1 MGRFEDGKNAAARH
15 ATLRLIGLAL
25 IAWLGGA
32 TAAAGQDGTTKEF
45 WPEIDAWLRLSPAWR
60 LSMFVP
66 ISKNLET
73 YYREGNLILQ
83 ADYAFGR
90 IKSPQKRRMVDD
102 SRALEMKRFL
112 FRGGY
117 LGGMSLDDQG
127 AEYTEYAALFELHV
141 RTPFKGGILLT
152 GRLRSDLRWLGD
164 NHEFSTRWRYRLML
178 EKEFKLGRSSII
190 PYVSV
195 EPYYDSRY
203 EIVNRVR
210 LIGGATVVWS
220 PRFALETNITYQ
232 HDSKS
237 SVTKLWALNVILHVY
252 FETARAREPS

>member
-1 MGRFEDGKNAAARH
+1 MVRMHAR
-15 ATLRLIGLAL
+15 LRLICLAL
-25 IAWLGGA
+25 IVCLGGA
-32 TAAAGQDGTTKEF
+32 TGAAGQDGTTKEF
-45 WPEIDAWLRLSPAWR
+45 WPEIDAWLRLSPTWR

-73 YYREGNLILQ
+73 HYREGSLILQ
-83 ADYAFGR
+83 ADYAFGGM
-90 IKSPQKRRMVDD
+90 KSPQKRRMVDD

-127 AEYTEYAALFELHV
+127 EEYTEYAALFEFHV

-178 EKEFKLGRSSII
+178 EKEFKPGRSSII

-195 EPYYDSRY
+195 EPYYDTRY
-203 EIVNRVR
+203 KTVNRVR

-237 SVTKLWALNVILHVY
+237 SVTNLWALNVILHVY

>member
-1 MGRFEDGKNAAARH
+1 MAKP
-15 ATLRLIGLAL
+15 RLICLAL
-25 IAWLGGA
+25 MLWLG
-32 TAAAGQDGTTKEF
+32 AAGASGQDESSAEI

-83 ADYAFGR
+83 TDYALG
-90 IKSPQKRRMVDD
+90 KMKWAQKRRLVDEA
-102 SRALEMKRFL
+102 RALEMKRFL
-112 FRGGY
+112 LRGGY
-117 LGGMSLDDQG
+117 LGGMSLDDHG
-127 AEYTEYAALFELHV
+127 EAYREYAGLLELHV
-141 RTPFKGGILLT
+141 RTPFKGGILLS
-152 GRLRSDLRWLGD
+152 GRLRTDLRWLGD
-164 NHEFSTRWRYRLML
+164 NHEFSTRLRYRLML
-178 EKEFKLGRSSII
+178 EKEYGVGRTSIV

-203 EIVNRVR
+203 SIVNRIR
-210 LIGGATVVWS
+210 LIGGATVLWS

-237 SVTKLWALNVILHVY
+237 SVTNLYALNVILHVF
-252 FETARAREPS
+252 FETARARKPQ